1 VRDTLRAHKTTE
13 VRTVLDQSSFAYRY
27 LPAYRPDLNGIVN
40 LSPLATLESNILS
53 PSTLV
58 LKFSK
63 HATTCF
69 RIEVAENCF
78 RIG

>member
-1 VRDTLRAHKTTE
+1 VSIFLAWFKNHWLQVTLKGAKAER
-13 VRTVLDQSSFAYRY
+13 LDWM
-27 LPAYRPDLNGIVN
+27 GIVN
-40 LSPLATLESNILS
+40 LSPLVTLESNILS

-63 HATTCF
+63 HAATCF